1 VAERVLST
9 SELNRAMLAR
19 QLLLKRARMPIPR
32 AIERVA
38 GLQTQYAPS
47 GYISLFSRLERFR
60 REDLTRALEQR
71 RVIQGWVMRATIHM
85 VSAGD
90 FWPLNMAV
98 RQARR
103 EWQMRSFRRELGGL
117 DMGEVAE
124 RVRALLK
131 DGPRRG
137 KELQDL
143 LMAEGYPRLAWIGS
157 QVWVD
162 LVRVPPSGTWERKRG
177 DLFGLAEDWVGAP
190 NVTEEQGRE
199 YLVRRYFQ
207 GFGPASMSDLSSW
220 AGIPVT
226 TLRPVVERMR
236 LRRFRDAN
244 GGELLDL
251 PRQPLPAPETPA
263 PPRFIPTFE
272 ATLLAQARR
281 TGFLPEDYRPLI
293 FSTKT
298 PHSSPTFAV
307 DGRIAGTWRYEDGRV
322 GLEPFAPIPRKYRRD
337 LEAEAQRLAAFHS
350 GYGATLRA

>member
-9 SELNRAMLAR
+9 RELNRAMLAR
-19 QLLLKRARMPIPR
+19 QLLLERARMPLTR

-47 GYISLFSRLERFR
+47 GYVSLFSRLQKFR

-85 VSAGD
+85 VSAAD
-90 FWPLNMAV
+90 YWPLNMAV

-103 EWQMRSFRRELGGL
+103 DWQMRSFRRELGGV
-117 DMGEVAE
+117 DMQEVAG
-124 RVRALLK
+124 RVRDLLK

-137 KELQDL
+137 KEVQDL
-143 LMAEGYPRLAWIGS
+143 VIAEGYPRVAWIGS

-162 LVRVPPSGTWERKRG
+162 VVRVPPSGTWGRPRG
-177 DLFGLAEDWVGAP
+177 DLFGLAEEWLGPP
-190 NVTEEQGRE
+190 NVTEAEGRE
-199 YLVRRYFQ
+199 HLVRRYFQ
-207 GFGPASMSDLSSW
+207 GFGPASMADLSSW
-220 AGIPVT
+220 AGVPVA
-226 TLRPVVERMR
+226 TLRPVVEGLR
-236 LRRFRDAN
+236 LRRFRDQD

-251 PRQPLPAPETPA
+251 PRQPLPDPDAPA

-281 TGFLPEDYRPLI
+281 TGFLPEEYRSRI

-298 PHSSPTFAV
+298 PHSSPTFT
-307 DGRIAGTWRYEDGRV
+307 IDGRV
-322 GLEPFAPIPRKYRRD
+322 AGSWRYGDGRVQLEPFAPIPRKYRRELD
-337 LEAEAQRLAAFHS
+337 DEAQRLAAFHS
-350 GYGATLRA
+350 D